1 MNPSE
6 KETSSAFHTVVFQPA
21 GRRGLIE
28 EGKTLLEAAQQL
40 GVGIQNLCGGA
51 QTCGRCRVT
60 VEQGYFDKENL
71 RSDPSHLTS
80 RSEREH
86 IYLEKNQFQAADR
99 FACEAKVQG
108 DLMISVP
115 AESRLNRQ
123 IIRKEARSKVI
134 TLNPAVKLHYVEL
147 DQPTMEEESW
157 GDLQLLYQVLN
168 DQFQLENLTMDYQ
181 VLRELQQTLRE
192 GDWAVTVTVWDDR
205 EIIQVQPGFHDRA
218 IGLAVDIG
226 TTTLAAYLC
235 DLETG
240 ELLETRAKMNPQVSY
255 GEDVMSRISYV
266 KENGEE
272 GLQTLQEALLE
283 ALNELC
289 LATTGD
295 VGLSPADVAEVT
307 LVGNTVMHHL
317 VLGFDPQ
324 HLGGTPFRANTS
336 DALNIKARDLGL
348 RINPAANVYLLPIK
362 AGYVG
367 ADNMGVVLAEE
378 PHLQEEITLILDVG
392 TNGEILLGSKHR
404 LLSTSS
410 PTGPAFEGAQITHG
424 MRAAEGAVERVRIDP
439 LDKGVRLQVIGR
451 EEWIDTE
458 IKQGRDNAHGED
470 HQDDEEVKIRGI
482 CGSGIIDAAAEMYRA
497 GIITASGAFNNE
509 LEHDRLITFNG
520 LPAFMIADET
530 QTHTGQK
537 LVVTLSDVR
546 NVQLAKAA
554 LYTGVKVLMAELGAE
569 KIERVIL
576 AGAFGSYIDSARA
589 MILGLFPDCD
599 PEFVVPV
606 GNAAGDG
613 ARIALLNKN
622 KRQEIAEVA
631 RWIEHVAIPLNDEF
645 QDLYMASLAIPHAED
660 HFPHVEKW
668 IQDSTSLPDKYFS
681 EK

>member
-108 DLMISVP
+108 DLVISVP

-123 IIRKEARSKVI
+123 IIRKEAGSKVI

-157 GDLQLLYQVLN
+157 GDLQLLYQALN

-289 LATTGD
+289 LNTTGD

-470 HQDDEEVKIRGI
+470 HQDDEGVKIRGI

-497 GIITASGAFNNE
+497 GIITASGAFNSE

-520 LPAFMIADET
+520 LPAFMLADET

-622 KRQEIAEVA
+622 KRQEIAEIA

-660 HFPHVEKW
+660 HFPHVEQW

-681 EK
+681 E

>member
-108 DLMISVP
+108 DLVISVP

-123 IIRKEARSKVI
+123 IIRKEAGSKVI

-157 GDLQLLYQVLN
+157 GDLQLLYQALN

-289 LATTGD
+289 LTTTGD

-470 HQDDEEVKIRGI
+470 HQDDEGVKIRGI

-497 GIITASGAFNNE
+497 GIITASGAFNSE

-520 LPAFMIADET
+520 LPAFMLADET

-622 KRQEIAEVA
+622 KRQEIAEIA

-660 HFPHVEKW
+660 HFPHVEQW

-681 EK
+681 E